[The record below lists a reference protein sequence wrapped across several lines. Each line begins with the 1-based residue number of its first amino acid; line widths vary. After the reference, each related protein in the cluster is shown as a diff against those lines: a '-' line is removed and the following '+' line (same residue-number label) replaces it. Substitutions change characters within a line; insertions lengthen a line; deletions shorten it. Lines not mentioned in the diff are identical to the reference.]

1 MRVTLAVM
9 AFAAEHPIL
18 SQSEFRPVGDIER
31 TNKPFEVVSDYE
43 PAGDQPQAIKEIDE
57 RLRRGERDVVLM
69 GATGTGKSATAA
81 WLIEKQQ
88 RPTLVMA
95 PNKTLAAQLANELRQ
110 LLPNNAVEYF
120 VSYYDY
126 YQPEA
131 YIAQTDTYIEKDSSI
146 NEDVERLR
154 HSATSNLLSR
164 RDVVVV
170 SSVSCIYGL
179 GTPQSYLDRSI
190 PLRVGEEV
198 DRDQFLRLLVDVQY
212 TRNDVAFTRG
222 TFRVKGDV
230 VDIIPAYEEVGVRV
244 EFFGDEIDS
253 LHTIHP
259 LTGEVIDTH
268 DQLRI
273 FPATHYVAG
282 PERMAKAEE
291 AIKAELKDRLADLE
305 NRGKLVEAQRLRMRT
320 EFDLEMI
327 EQVGFCS
334 GIENYS
340 RHIDGREAG
349 SAPATLIDYF
359 PEDFLTIID
368 ESHVTVPQIGGMFEG
383 DASRKRNLIDFGFR
397 LPSAIDNRPLTWD
410 EFDARKGQCVYMSA
424 TPGDYELEAAGGE
437 YVEQVIRP
445 TGLVD
450 PKIVVKPTKGQI
462 DDLMEEIRQRTDK
475 NERVL
480 VTTLTKKMAEDLT
493 DYLADA
499 GIRVRYLHSDIDT
512 LQRVELLR
520 DLRLGKY
527 DVLVGI
533 NLLREGLDLPEVSLV
548 SILDAD
554 KEGFLRSTRSLIQT
568 IGRAA
573 RNVSGEVHMYADTV
587 TDSMAQAIDETER
600 RREKQIAFNKEHNID
615 PQPLR
620 KKIADIL
627 DQVYDNESEA
637 DEHESAGTTTAG
649 GGAQSSTNANGQ
661 KAQSTSS
668 LTSDTALAGDQEPDY
683 TEMTRDDLVRLR
695 DDLTRQ
701 MGDAA
706 RDLKFELAARL
717 RDELVGVK
725 KELKEITEAGIE

>member
-1 MRVTLAVM
+1 M
-9 AFAAEHPIL
+9 AFAAERPEL
-18 SQSEFRPVGDIER
+18 SYSEFRPVGEVER
-31 TNKPFEVVSDYE
+31 SAGEFEVISEYK
-43 PAGDQPQAIKEIDE
+43 PAGDQPHAIAELAE
-57 RLRRGERDVVLM
+57 RLDRGERDVVLM

-81 WLIEKQQ
+81 WLIEKVQ

-95 PNKTLAAQLANELRQ
+95 PNKTLAAQLANELRS

-179 GTPQSYLDRSI
+179 GTPQSYLDRSVV
-190 PLRVGEEV
+190 LKVGEEI
-198 DRDQFLRLLVDVQY
+198 DRDQFLRLLVDIQY
-212 TRNDVAFTRG
+212 QRNDMSFTRG
-222 TFRVKGDV
+222 AFRVKGDT
-230 VDIIPAYEEVGVRV
+230 VDIIPAYEELAVRV

-253 LHTIHP
+253 LFYIHP
-259 LTGEVIDTH
+259 LTGDVIREVDE
-268 DQLRI
+268 LRI

-282 PERMAKAEE
+282 PERMEKAIA
-291 AIKAELKDRLADLE
+291 AIKEELEQRLEELE
-305 NRGKLVEAQRLRMRT
+305 NRGKLLEAQRLRMRT
-320 EFDLEMI
+320 EYDLEMI
-327 EQVGFCS
+327 QQVGFTS

-340 RHIDGREAG
+340 RHIDGRPAG

-383 DASRKRNLIDFGFR
+383 DMSRKRNLVEHGFR
-397 LPSAIDNRPLTWD
+397 LPSALDNRPLTWE
-410 EFDARKGQCVYMSA
+410 EFDDRKGQCVYMSA
-424 TPGDYELEAAGGE
+424 TPGDYEIAAAGGE
-437 YVEQVIRP
+437 FVEQVIRP

-450 PKIVVKPTKGQI
+450 PKVEVRPTKGQI
-462 DDLMEEIRQRTDK
+462 DDLIEQIRQRTEKD
-475 NERVL
+475 ERVL
-480 VTTLTKKMAEDLT
+480 VTTLTKRMAEDLT
-493 DYLADA
+493 DYLLEH
-499 GIRVRYLHSDIDT
+499 GVKVRYMHSDIDT
-512 LQRVELLR
+512 LKRVELLR
-520 DLRLGKY
+520 QLRLGEY

-548 SILDAD
+548 AILDAD

-573 RNVSGEVHMYADTV
+573 RNVSGEVIMYADKV
-587 TDSMAQAIDETER
+587 TESMQYAIDETER
-600 RREKQIAFNKEHNID
+600 RRAKQIAYNKEHGID

-627 DQVYDNESEA
+627 DQVAELEGKQAAEDAAASLSSDAAVASPGIDREQ
-637 DEHESAGTTTAG
+637 AG
-649 GGAQSSTNANGQ
+649 
-661 KAQSTSS
+661 
-668 LTSDTALAGDQEPDY
+668 
-683 TEMTRDDLVRLR
+683 EMARPQLEKLIS
-695 DDLTRQ
+695 DLTEQ
-701 MGDAA
+701 MKAAA
-706 RDLKFELAARL
+706 RELKFELAGRL
-717 RDELVGVK
+717 RDEIQDLK
-725 KELKEITEAGIE
+725 KELRGMKEAGL